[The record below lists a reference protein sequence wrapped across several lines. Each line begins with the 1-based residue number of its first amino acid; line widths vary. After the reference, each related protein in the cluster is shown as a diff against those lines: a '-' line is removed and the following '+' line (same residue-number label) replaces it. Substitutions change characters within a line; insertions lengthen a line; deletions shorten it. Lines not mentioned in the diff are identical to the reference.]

1 MCIAMLK
8 KIDMFEIQQ
17 VANRYQLD
25 LIVLFGSYAKGTE
38 KTDSDMDI
46 AVHTSR
52 PDYAKREK
60 DSEALWE
67 MALFDE
73 LSAVFKAPEGID
85 LVVLNRAD
93 STLLYEVAKEGILIY
108 QREEATF
115 HQFRSYAARRF
126 DDDAKFRRWG
136 WEYLKRRC
144 LNGGRTV

>member
-1 MCIAMLK
+1 
-8 KIDMFEIQQ
+8 
-17 VANRYQLD
+17 
-25 LIVLFGSYAKGTE
+25 
-38 KTDSDMDI
+38 MDI
-46 AVHTSR
+46 AVHTTR
-52 PDYAKREK
+52 PDYAKRDP

-85 LVVLNRAD
+85 LVILNRAD

-108 QREEATF
+108 QREETTF

-126 DDDAKFRRWG
+126 YDDAKFRRWG

-144 LNGGRTV
+144 LNGGRTI